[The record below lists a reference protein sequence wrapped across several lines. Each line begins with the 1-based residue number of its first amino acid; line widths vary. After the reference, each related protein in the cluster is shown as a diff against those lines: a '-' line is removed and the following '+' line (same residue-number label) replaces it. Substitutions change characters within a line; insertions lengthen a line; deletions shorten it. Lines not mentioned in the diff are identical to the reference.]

1 MTDPITQR
9 LWMPSG
15 DDFTDAC
22 WFMNA
27 ESNST
32 AAGIGTL
39 DLYNSSPTETA
50 WEVPAGVTSVSIA
63 VMGCGGG
70 GQQYGSGAAK
80 PVAVGGGEMMWV
92 NNVSVTPGQTL
103 YVHAGCGYSRNGATL
118 SYDGTSGDVAKYI
131 SDTTS
136 GIKTTYTDAAVADY
150 SRASYVRAWVSG
162 HKWIAYAAGGDWTE
176 YTGGNNAGAWV
187 TDATYKY
194 ATLSNEGTDWRHE
207 AGGDG
212 GGMSNEQNWWLNKPR
227 GSGGAAGYT
236 GGGGDGGAC
245 TTCNG
250 NAGSGGGAGGGAAGT
265 QTGNYADQARGGN
278 TFMWGSG
285 TSGARG
291 DYNTGDNTDSDGH
304 DGSQTGTGASTNPPD
319 GLGEGGGGG
328 SEGWSMMN
336 GHTPQYDG
344 WVRIVWSKDGT
355 TRNFPSTNVA
365 YPG

>member
-1 MTDPITQR
+1 MDPLTQR
-9 LWMPSG
+9 IWMPGGES
-15 DDFTDAC
+15 FTDAC

-32 AAGIGTL
+32 AAAIGTL

-50 WEVPAGVTSVSIA
+50 WEVPPGVTSVSIA

-103 YVHAGCGYSRNGATL
+103 YVHAGCGYSRNGNTL
-118 SYDGTSGDVAKYI
+118 SYDGTSADVAKYI
-131 SDTTS
+131 SDTS
-136 GIKTTYTDAAVADY
+136 GTKTNYTNAAVTDY

-162 HKWIAYAAGGDWTE
+162 HKWIAYAAGGNLNEFD
-176 YTGGNNAGAWV
+176 GGNNAGAYA
-187 TDATYKY
+187 TDSTNKY

-207 AGGDG
+207 QGGDG
-212 GGMSNEQNWWLNKPR
+212 GGISNEANWWLNRPR

-236 GGGGDGGAC
+236 GSGGDGANSTGGD
-245 TTCNG
+245 G
-250 NAGSGGGAGGGAAGT
+250 NAGSGGGGGGGSSGPM
-265 QTGNYADQARGGN
+265 QGNNHDQSRGGN
-278 TFMWGSG
+278 TFMWGAG
-285 TSGARG
+285 DNGIAG
-291 DYNTGDNTDSDGH
+291 DYTSNDSSYKEESDGG
-304 DGSQTGTGASTNPPD
+304 DGSKTGTGATNNPPD

-328 SEGWSMMN
+328 SEGWSLYN
-336 GHTPQYDG
+336 GHVPQYDG
-344 WVRIVWSKDGT
+344 WVRIVWGAGRT
-355 TRNFPSTNVA
+355 FPSTNVA